1 MRTAWQ
7 YKKYNFFLINISS
20 TLAITHTQWVL
31 PENEHF
37 YSETYAKL
45 SETEIFSPCQT
56 FSPEN
61 AQSEQKRK
69 LNEMP
74 EM

>member
-1 MRTAWQ
+1 MAVQ
-7 YKKYNFFLINISS
+7 KIQFFLNKHFQY
-20 TLAITHTQWVL
+20 TRHHTHTQWVL